1 MKLWYR
7 DDGTIL
13 KLTDDDAEGSENFIT
28 LAGNKIPDDI
38 RTIFALGK
46 YRIKNNKIS
55 KKANF
60 KIKAKPSDDHPL
72 KEMVDIYLE
81 HPPSDPE

>member
-7 DDGTIL
+7 DDGTIIR
-13 KLTDDDAEGSENFIT
+13 LTDDDEEGSENFIILT
-28 LAGNKIPDDI
+28 DKKVPDDI

-46 YRIKNNKIS
+46 YSIRNNKIL

-60 KIKAKPSDDHPL
+60 KIKFKLSDDHPL
-72 KEMVDIYLE
+72 KYMVNIYLE
-81 HPPSDPE
+81 HPPSEPE